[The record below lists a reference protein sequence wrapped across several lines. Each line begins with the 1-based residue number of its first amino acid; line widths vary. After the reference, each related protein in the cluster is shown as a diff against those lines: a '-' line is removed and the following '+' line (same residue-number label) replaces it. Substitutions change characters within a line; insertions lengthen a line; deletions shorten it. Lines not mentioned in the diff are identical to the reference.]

1 MVMIPVAKKCLHL
14 LQWSIWLLT
23 FTVLLMLLMY
33 SGIFVFELSLK
44 VLDHSVIAILHDI
57 AFFVVLLKAYKV
69 LYSYL
74 EHGSVAIKYIVE
86 ISIVAPL
93 IEVIFAFDKH
103 PFFISI
109 FLGIFG
115 LAALIIYSLLFDR
128 ISRMRVY
135 NKHR

>member
-1 MVMIPVAKKCLHL
+1 MIHIVKKS
-14 LQWSIWLLT
+14 LQLVQWIIWLFT
-23 FTVLLMLLMY
+23 FAVLLMLLVY

-44 VLDHSVIAILHDI
+44 VFDHSVIAILHDV

-103 PFFISI
+103 PFHISI
-109 FLGIFG
+109 FLGVFG
-115 LAALIIYSLLFDR
+115 LATLVLYSLLFEK
-128 ISRMRVY
+128 ISKMRVY
-135 NKHR
+135 KHRK